1 MVSYD
6 NGADYTF
13 SDKIGRRKNTLLKKI
28 WVALTDNGLYKRL
41 KNSRLNPYHM
51 FLSRVEAE
59 NLQQAKKIARAKN
72 YPYLLFRD
80 EKVSTELTCSVEE
93 EFRQYGNVMRGGYDV
108 TNRIPRNRLGQ
119 LDLMAEEPIVVAVLP
134 ISASSLGGHIA
145 MQYKDKV
152 VNRRNV
158 KMDTDSLFKTY
169 SRVADYYFLYPS
181 QLGIDTAQLEREM
194 EKANVK
200 FGGEYSFFK
209 NNCAKAV
216 HRVFSN
222 LGVKDFK
229 LIVPTPGNNPL
240 GIGIKRW
247 CEKNGVH
254 VNSQEMRDLYK
265 YNDISIQMSKIYGEI
280 RKRYDSSFN
289 SR

>member
-1 MVSYD
+1 MATYNND
-6 NGADYTF
+6 TDYTS
-13 SDKIGRRKNTLLKKI
+13 SDRTIRRENKLLKKI

-41 KNSRLNPYHM
+41 INSRLNPYHM

-59 NLQQAKKIARAKN
+59 TLQQAKKIARAKN
-72 YPYLLFRD
+72 YPYLLFRN
-80 EKVSTELTCSVEE
+80 EKVSTELTCSVDE
-93 EFRQYGNVMRGGYDV
+93 EFRQYGNIIRGGYDV
-108 TNRIPRNRLGQ
+108 TNRIPRNSRGQ
-119 LDLMAEEPIVVAVLP
+119 FDLMAEEPIVVAVLP
-134 ISASSLGGHIA
+134 ISTSSLGGHVA

-152 VNRRNV
+152 VNRRSI
-158 KMDTDSLFKTY
+158 KMDTAPLFKTY

-181 QLGIDTAQLEREM
+181 QLGIDTTQLEREM
-194 EKANVK
+194 EKNNVR
-200 FGGEYSFFK
+200 FGGEYSFLR

-229 LIVPTPGNNPL
+229 LMVPTPGNNPF
-240 GIGIKRW
+240 GIGIRRW

-265 YNDISIQMSKIYGEI
+265 YNDVPTQTSKIYGEI
-280 RKRYDSSFN
+280 RKRYN
-289 SR
+289 SRFNR